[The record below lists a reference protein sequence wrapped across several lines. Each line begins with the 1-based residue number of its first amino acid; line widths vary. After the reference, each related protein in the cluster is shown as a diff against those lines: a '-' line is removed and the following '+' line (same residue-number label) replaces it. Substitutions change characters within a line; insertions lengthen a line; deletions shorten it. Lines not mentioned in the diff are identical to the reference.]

1 MANGKPAVSG
11 EARVRLEQELATL
24 RDRRAELAAEAR
36 ALDRVG
42 DRADDADAL
51 RLEDDIAALDAR
63 ITQLSRVLAGARAGA
78 GGVPDGTTV
87 TVRFADG
94 TVQPFRVVAVTEE
107 IPAGQEDS
115 TVTTD
120 SPLGLALAGH
130 QAGDTISY
138 PAPAGEVRA
147 EILSLELPS

>member
-1 MANGKPAVSG
+1 MANGRPAVSG
-11 EARVRLEQELATL
+11 EARVRLEQELAAL
-24 RDRRAELAAEAR
+24 RGRREELAAEAR
-36 ALDRVG
+36 ELDRVG

-63 ITQLSRVLAGARAGA
+63 ITQLSTALAGRRTGAR
-78 GGVPDGTTV
+78 GVPDGTTV
-87 TVRFADG
+87 ILRFSDG
-94 TVQPFRVVAVTEE
+94 TVQTLRVVALTEE
-107 IPAGQEDS
+107 IPAGQEDN
-115 TVTTD
+115 TVTAD

-147 EILSLELPS
+147 EILSLQPPS